1 MGQGFRIQG
10 FSWDSKILQ
19 GFRIQGFR
27 IQLGIQD
34 SADSVRIQDSVGIQ
48 DSGIQCVLF
57 EVLGFRIQQA
67 FWDSFGIQL
76 GFIWG
81 SFGIQLGFISGFRCA
96 CIHNPEPRPGGRS

>member
-48 DSGIQCVLF
+48 VQCVLF
-57 EVLGFRIQQA
+57 EVLGFRIQ
-67 FWDSFGIQL
+67 
-76 GFIWG
+76 
-81 SFGIQLGFISGFRCA
+81 
-96 CIHNPEPRPGGRS
+96 

>member
-10 FSWDSKILQ
+10 FSWDSKIL
-19 GFRIQGFR
+19 QGFR

-57 EVLGFRIQQA
+57 EVLGFRIQ
-67 FWDSFGIQL
+67 
-76 GFIWG
+76 
-81 SFGIQLGFISGFRCA
+81 
-96 CIHNPEPRPGGRS
+96 